1 MKGTLPQKVCQSVD
15 GPLNAP
21 AEPIGSAWERTVH
34 RTSGEGTSKQTQ
46 PETNC
51 RVGSHA
57 AAAIGLVA
65 ISSLFLH
72 QKIDRAMAAE
82 PVVKAAAHRVRKIGT
97 GLGSAA
103 TETPTWPYTPASE
116 AIARSGTPPLR
127 STCYAIGA
135 VTRRFSLAAGGHEF
149 EWSPEKYWSIGG
161 AQPQFQE
168 ISVEVTRIAEAGE
181 SSLVE
186 RLSGYERF
194 NVNQTITSGQFQST
208 TSQWPQLLTST
219 VDGTDMVPFMVAQPV
234 GSKPG
239 LIPEMT
245 SVHPVYVDGLR
256 AEIQGLWEKY
266 HERSRDL
273 PDLETPRVVP
283 IGRNRHRVRDGETL
297 GEISRQYDV
306 SIPEL
311 MQANQLAD
319 VDLIKVNQLLTIPP
333 KRPTTS
339 IGFASAES
347 STFNNAPE
355 TVKYSRY
362 TRGLLLE
369 QKAMHLR
376 MLQEQATSGD
386 NLREKKPEAVAAASI
401 RNDQSVSQSSDG
413 DLSEETAPYIWPAE
427 GTLTSRYGWRWGRLH
442 KGIDI
447 AGPIGTRILS
457 VAPGEVKFAG
467 WNRGGYGYLVEIR
480 HDDGNLTRYAHN
492 SHILVRKGQ
501 QVNQGQQIAEMG
513 STGYSTGPHL
523 HFEFHLPG
531 KGAHDPISYLP
542 PRK

>member
-1 MKGTLPQKVCQSVD
+1 
-15 GPLNAP
+15 
-21 AEPIGSAWERTVH
+21 
-34 RTSGEGTSKQTQ
+34 
-46 PETNC
+46 
-51 RVGSHA
+51 
-57 AAAIGLVA
+57 
-65 ISSLFLH
+65 
-72 QKIDRAMAAE
+72 
-82 PVVKAAAHRVRKIGT
+82 
-97 GLGSAA
+97 
-103 TETPTWPYTPASE
+103 
-116 AIARSGTPPLR
+116 
-127 STCYAIGA
+127 
-135 VTRRFSLAAGGHEF
+135 
-149 EWSPEKYWSIGG
+149 
-161 AQPQFQE
+161 
-168 ISVEVTRIAEAGE
+168 
-181 SSLVE
+181 
-186 RLSGYERF
+186 
-194 NVNQTITSGQFQST
+194 
-208 TSQWPQLLTST
+208 
-219 VDGTDMVPFMVAQPV
+219 
-234 GSKPG
+234 
-239 LIPEMT
+239 
-245 SVHPVYVDGLR
+245 
-256 AEIQGLWEKY
+256 
-266 HERSRDL
+266 
-273 PDLETPRVVP
+273 
-283 IGRNRHRVRDGETL
+283 
-297 GEISRQYDV
+297 
-306 SIPEL
+306 